1 MRNTGAVCLLVVGQL
16 LAPRTSAAAPQPVA
30 PEITQASD
38 RTSDNAESKV
48 YKPGDAVTPPRAI
61 KSPDPRYSKEAAKKK
76 IQGVVVV
83 AAVIGPDGFVKDV
96 RVVHGL
102 GYGLDEEAVKTVR
115 RWRFQPALK
124 DGTPVAYELGIECH
138 FRMRW

>member
-16 LAPRTSAAAPQPVA
+16 FAPRTFAAVPQPVA
-30 PEITQASD
+30 PENTQASHH
-38 RTSDNAESKV
+38 TSESDESKV

-61 KSPDPRYSKEAAKKK
+61 KSPDPRYSKEAVKNK

-96 RVVHGL
+96 RVVRGL
-102 GYGLDEEAVKTVR
+102 GYGLDEEAVKAVR
-115 RWRFQPALK
+115 QWRFQPALK
-124 DGTPVAYELGIECH
+124 DGTPVAYELAIELH